1 MAKLG
6 SAYLEVEV
14 LQFGMGIEP
23 PRFSFWEEST
33 STPQPLALFRVLP
46 EPPVYVYAQHLTEWD
61 V

>member
-1 MAKLG
+1 MG
-6 SAYLEVEV
+6 GAYLEDEM

-33 STPQPLALFRVLP
+33 STSQLLALLRVLP
-46 EPPVYVYAQHLTEWD
+46 EPPVYVYAEHLAEWG